1 MSKKE
6 KDTRVAEWMK
16 EHKEEVEQV
25 QQRCNALKECTT
37 EELIEMAPED
47 LIVKVKALLVTGIIA
62 AESKREA

>member
-1 MSKKE
+1 MAKKE

-37 EELIEMAPED
+37 EELIEMAPEGVVAKVREK
-47 LIVKVKALLVTGIIA
+47 LIFGIIA
-62 AESKREA
+62 AESTQEA